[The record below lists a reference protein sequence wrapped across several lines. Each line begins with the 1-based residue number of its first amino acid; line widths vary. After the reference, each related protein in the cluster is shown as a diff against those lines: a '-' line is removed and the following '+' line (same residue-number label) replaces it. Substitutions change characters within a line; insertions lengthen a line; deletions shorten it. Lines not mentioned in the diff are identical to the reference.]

1 MYKKKFH
8 KQKLSLNRYF
18 IMIIKKWL
26 VIMKLL
32 SLSQMSKFTFTEPI
46 TQYLEY

>member
-32 SLSQMSKFTFTEPI
+32 SLSNVTEPI
-46 TQYLEY
+46 TQYLESD

>member
-26 VIMKLL
+26 WLWNF

>member
-26 VIMKLL
+26 MIMKLL
-32 SLSQMSKFTFTEPI
+32 SLSNVSEPI
-46 TQYLEY
+46 TQYLESD

>member
-32 SLSQMSKFTFTEPI
+32 SLSNVTEPI
-46 TQYLEY
+46 TQYLESE